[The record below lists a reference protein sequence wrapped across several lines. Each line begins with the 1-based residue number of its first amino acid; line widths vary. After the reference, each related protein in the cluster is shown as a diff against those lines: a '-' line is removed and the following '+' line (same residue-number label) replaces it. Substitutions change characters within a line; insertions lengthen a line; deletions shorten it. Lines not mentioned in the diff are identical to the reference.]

1 MAFMQRQAFS
11 DGGEN
16 FNSALF
22 MTYVGHDLLVENSS
36 ERSVNA

>member
-1 MAFMQRQAFS
+1 MAFRQRRAS
-11 DGGEN
+11 PGGGDN

-22 MTYVGHDLLVENSS
+22 MTRIGHDLLVENSS